1 MNPLEF
7 IFLLIERY
15 VPVNP
20 GRFQAIKNE
29 ASTWYY
35 GGVDPKTGEKSPAQ
49 ADTTRFGK
57 MIKERGEMWY
67 WQLGLAFAFI
77 FVAKMFH
84 DIMSNKPKDEVT
96 L

>member
-1 MNPLEF
+1 MNPIEF
-7 IFLLIERY
+7 VFLLIERY

-29 ASTWYY
+29 ASLWYY
-35 GGVDPKTGEKSPAQ
+35 GGNKDGQRIEPEAEKS
-49 ADTTRFGK
+49 RIGK
-57 MIKERGEMWY
+57 MIKERGEQWY

-84 DIMSNKPKDEVT
+84 DIMNTAPKDEVT